1 MRLNSLAAVC
11 LAGTLAVSGSVFA
24 QADRNKPAGAAGTT
38 PGTTQGTT
46 VAPSTTTAPTGPG
59 RPARAPGGLTALPL
73 TDAECK
79 GLGGK
84 LAPSDTCATGRDCIR
99 ADQDGVLHHSCITVK

>member
-11 LAGTLAVSGSVFA
+11 LAGTLAVSGSVLA

-38 PGTTQGTT
+38 QGTT
-46 VAPSTTTAPTGPG
+46 VAPSATTTAPTGPG
-59 RPARAPGGLTALPL
+59 RSPRAPGGLTALPL